1 MIWEDECYL
10 LSKRKFRENA
20 NIINIFT
27 QKKGKIDGI
36 VYGGTSRKIKNY
48 LQISNKLFVSHT
60 SKSESRIGYF
70 KTELIK
76 PISPLYFDDHHK
88 LLCITSAMNL
98 IKLLTAESQKN
109 ENIFKLIESFYVLL
123 ESKNWIKNYVF
134 WELELF
140 KILGYDLGLK
150 DLVEK
155 RFKENKLEYITKS
168 SSEKEIVPNF
178 LIDKNNNVEDLKNLL
193 DGLKLVGDF
202 LDKTIL
208 KPNNLNQPIS
218 RLNFISALK

>member
-1 MIWEDECYL
+1 
-10 LSKRKFRENA
+10 
-20 NIINIFT
+20 
-27 QKKGKIDGI
+27 
-36 VYGGTSRKIKNY
+36 
-48 LQISNKLFVSHT
+48 
-60 SKSESRIGYF
+60 
-70 KTELIK
+70 
-76 PISPLYFDDHHK
+76 
-88 LLCITSAMNL
+88 MNL
-98 IKLLTAESQKN
+98 IKLLTAELQKN

-168 SSEKEIVPNF
+168 SSEKKIVPNF

>member
-1 MIWEDECYL
+1 MIWDDIGFL
-10 LSKRKFRENA
+10 ISKNRYNENSLISEVFTK
-20 NIINIFT
+20 NHGKVSGIIF
-27 QKKGKIDGI
+27 
-36 VYGGTSRKIKNY
+36 GGTSKKIKNY
-48 LQISNKLFVSHT
+48 LQIGNQIFVNFN
-60 SKSESRIGYF
+60 SKSENKIGYF
-70 KTELIK
+70 KIEICK

-168 SSEKEIVPNF
+168 SSEKKIVPNF